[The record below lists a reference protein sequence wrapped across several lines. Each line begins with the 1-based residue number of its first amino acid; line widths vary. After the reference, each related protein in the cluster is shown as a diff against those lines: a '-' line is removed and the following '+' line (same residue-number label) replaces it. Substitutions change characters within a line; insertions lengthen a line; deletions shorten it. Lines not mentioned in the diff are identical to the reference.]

1 MLPGKIWVFV
11 LFNTAYGTSQT
22 IQSTTSHGF
31 LLPSCNTTSPHCLP
45 TKKKKFTLPPT
56 HTNST
61 GSICIWIA
69 TTFDGSL
76 PLMIWIWKDTMTK
89 RFKGKILPHILPH
102 CKIFHIKPMMLCL
115 FQEQFIMKQ
124 RYLFG
129 VFFSVV
135 HPCLVSVETFPIH
148 F

>member
-1 MLPGKIWVFV
+1 MELHRQYNQ
-11 LFNTAYGTSQT
+11 L
-22 IQSTTSHGF
+22 HLMGF
-31 LLPSCNTTSPHCLP
+31 YCCPATQLHHIVYLQKREIHSSSY
-45 TKKKKFTLPPT
+45 T

-69 TTFDGSL
+69 TFDGSL

-102 CKIFHIKPMMLCL
+102 CDIFHIKPMMLHL
-115 FQEQFIMKQ
+115 FQEHFIMKQ
-124 RYLFG
+124 RYLFW

-135 HPCLVSVETFPIH
+135 HPCLVSVETLPIH